1 MTRYQLSG
9 EGYVIRDG
17 DIRISTVDTA
27 EFPNTNEHYL
37 AYQAWL
43 DAGNVPD
50 PAPSA
55 PTSVPETVTRFQ
67 ARAALHLAGHL
78 SAVEALMANEATP
91 VLARLAWQDAL
102 TFERQSPTVAGMA
115 QALGLSDADIDL
127 LFITAAQI
135 EA

>member
-1 MTRYQLSG
+1 MTTYQLSG

-17 DIRISTVDTA
+17 DVRISTLDTP
-27 EFPNTNEHYL
+27 EYPNTNEHYL
-37 AYQAWL
+37 AYREWL
-43 DAGNVPD
+43 AAGNVPD

-67 ARAALHLAGHL
+67 ARAALHIAGHL

-102 TFERQSPTVAGMA
+102 EFKRQSPTVQAMA
-115 QALGLSDADIDL
+115 AALGLDDSAVDQ